1 MRKTFDPAMLTHFTG
16 TAQYYRIGRRHLL
29 TDGTKY
35 LAEEAECFWM
45 MDAIAS
51 HVSEIGTHDWFVQVK
66 VQVHGI
72 QATMIYDD
80 GNGNELARQVARMVE
95 RGISKEEVEATLA
108 NPVRR
113 VDANRG
119 RTESQGFIERAG
131 KKQLLRVLS
140 EGQVVVLVITVMATS
155 KFEKYGVSP

>member
-1 MRKTFDPAMLTHFTG
+1 MTIS
-16 TAQYYRIGRRHLL
+16 Y
-29 TDGTKY
+29 TKH
-35 LAEEAECFWM
+35 A
-45 MDAIAS
+45 
-51 HVSEIGTHDWFVQVK
+51 
-66 VQVHGI
+66 
-72 QATMIYDD
+72 
-80 GNGNELARQVARMVE
+80 LARMAE

-131 KKQLLRVLS
+131 KKHLLRVLS

-155 KFEKYGVSP
+155 KFEKYGLSP

>member
-1 MRKTFDPAMLTHFTG
+1 MTIS
-16 TAQYYRIGRRHLL
+16 Y
-29 TDGTKY
+29 TKH
-35 LAEEAECFWM
+35 A
-45 MDAIAS
+45 
-51 HVSEIGTHDWFVQVK
+51 
-66 VQVHGI
+66 
-72 QATMIYDD
+72 
-80 GNGNELARQVARMVE
+80 LARMAE
-95 RGISKEEVEATLA
+95 RGISEVEAEATLA

-155 KFEKYGVSP
+155 KFEKYGVSA

>member
-1 MRKTFDPAMLTHFTG
+1 MTIS
-16 TAQYYRIGRRHLL
+16 Y
-29 TDGTKY
+29 TKH
-35 LAEEAECFWM
+35 A
-45 MDAIAS
+45 
-51 HVSEIGTHDWFVQVK
+51 
-66 VQVHGI
+66 
-72 QATMIYDD
+72 
-80 GNGNELARQVARMVE
+80 LARMAE
-95 RGISKEEVEATLA
+95 RGISKEEVEETLA

-113 VDANRG
+113 VEVNRG

>member
-1 MRKTFDPAMLTHFTG
+1 MTIS
-16 TAQYYRIGRRHLL
+16 Y
-29 TDGTKY
+29 TKH
-35 LAEEAECFWM
+35 A
-45 MDAIAS
+45 
-51 HVSEIGTHDWFVQVK
+51 
-66 VQVHGI
+66 
-72 QATMIYDD
+72 
-80 GNGNELARQVARMVE
+80 LARMAE
-95 RGISKEEVEATLA
+95 RGISEVEVEATLA

-155 KFEKYGVSP
+155 KFEKYGVSA